1 MTAVGR
7 NVSGDRDGAAG
18 GHEYGTAL
26 AAIAANPALG
36 AVTAET
42 AVGRQRKGVDRGRG
56 AQADEPA
63 VAAIAAIA
71 EGTAIQSGIAAIGRH
86 GTNRNRTRRGLDRD
100 LPADAAGEGVG
111 ARAAVSRYV
120 ADADRCASEFD
131 GGAVA
136 AVGDTVPPTSAVG
149 TVAGKVAQGD
159 ALSGNGHGAGVGAL
173 RQGRRA
179 EDTAAIDAAI
189 DIVDGRQND
198 VAAVGRDRHADG
210 KIDIGLRQQAQ
221 I

>member
-42 AVGRQRKGVDRGRG
+42 AVGRQRTGADSGRG
-56 AQADEPA
+56 AQVDDST
-63 VAAIAAIA
+63 VAAIATIA
-71 EGTAIQSGIAAIGRH
+71 GGTAIPSGIAAIGRH

-100 LPADAAGEGVG
+100 LPADAAGAGVG
-111 ARAAVSRYV
+111 ASAAVSRYV
-120 ADADRCASEFD
+120 ADANRCASELD
-131 GGAVA
+131 GGTVAAGVVVVDAVGAVA
-136 AVGDTVPPTSAVG
+136 AE
-149 TVAGKVAQGD
+149 VAQGD
-159 ALSGNGHGAGVGAL
+159 ALSGNGHGAGVGTP

-179 EDTAAIDAAI
+179 EDTAAI